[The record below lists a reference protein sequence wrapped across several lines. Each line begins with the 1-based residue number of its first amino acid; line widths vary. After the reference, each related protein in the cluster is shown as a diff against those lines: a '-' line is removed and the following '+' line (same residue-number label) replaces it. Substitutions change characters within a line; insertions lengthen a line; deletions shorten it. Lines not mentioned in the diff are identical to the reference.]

1 MIEPVSISLRPIVL
15 GGLAAGT
22 VDIGSA
28 SLINTVSPPIILHF
42 VASGVL
48 GSAALAGGAAVVGLG
63 LLLQWAMSILIAGIY
78 VAVIARWP
86 ALRRR
91 WGLAG
96 LLAGAVI
103 FVVMNFLVVPLS
115 AAPVTFRYVVTHVQ
129 VLKAAENL
137 LAMFVFGWIIA
148 FAGRHGGVARG
159 SPSAVVQV
167 TGETSLR

>member
-1 MIEPVSISLRPIVL
+1 MIQPVSISLRPIVV
-15 GGLAAGT
+15 GGLVAGT

-28 SLINTVSPPIILHF
+28 SLINTVSPRIILHF

-48 GSAALAGGAAVVGLG
+48 GSAALAGGAAVVCLG

-78 VAVIARWP
+78 VAVVARRP
-86 ALRRR
+86 ALRCR
-91 WGLAG
+91 WGRAG

-148 FAGRHGGVARG
+148 FAARHDDVAPAKP
-159 SPSAVVQV
+159 PSATQVVPEAPVQ
-167 TGETSLR
+167 

>member
-1 MIEPVSISLRPIVL
+1 MIESVSISLRPIVV
-15 GGLAAGT
+15 GGLVAGT
-22 VDIGSA
+22 LDIGSA
-28 SLINTVSPPIILHF
+28 SLINTVSPRVILHF

-48 GSAALAGGAAVVGLG
+48 GSAALAGGAAVVCLG

-78 VAVIARWP
+78 VAVIARRP

-91 WGLAG
+91 WWRAG

-137 LAMFVFGWIIA
+137 LAMLAFGWIIA
-148 FAGRHGGVARG
+148 FAVRHGGAARRR
-159 SPSAVVQV
+159 PSAAVQV
-167 TGETSLR
+167 TGETSVQ